1 MASLS
6 IKHAINAAEAQK
18 KVQYVRPG
26 ILSSSLIP
34 VVVNQCHNQGAAA
47 LLCLVWTQGTLGCCY
62 GFNNSHLSVCF
73 RVMIVHNVDSSRPVT
88 VDPLI
93 NLNWPRHDVPST
105 VSKYWAGGSSFSW
118 GRRRRISPVVAWPWF
133 VVDYHNTKTSW
144 LLAYR
149 CLGWIIRI
157 GQRLPI
163 EFFDNFF
170 TLENGVRWEMK
181 WNA

>member
-1 MASLS
+1 MCGVRV
-6 IKHAINAAEAQK
+6 EAKVIDFCGQSGFTVNKTCNKRRWGTK

-47 LLCLVWTQGTLGCCY
+47 LLCLVWTQGTLGCCH

-133 VVDYHNTKTSW
+133 VVDYHKTKTS
-144 LLAYR
+144 
-149 CLGWIIRI
+149 
-157 GQRLPI
+157 
-163 EFFDNFF
+163 
-170 TLENGVRWEMK
+170 
-181 WNA
+181 